1 MEDLV
6 VRVACL
12 PEEWVEISTI
22 RGLVFHW
29 EQGVDSDL
37 DFDGLDETCVQFI
50 ALFDGQAV
58 GCARLRFLDDKRG
71 KIERLAIL
79 PMVRKRGIGV
89 RMMDFVLKIAKDKKL
104 DVVII
109 HAQEYI
115 KNLYIK
121 LGFEQTGDT
130 FEEAGIP
137 HVKMIKNL
145 TN

>member
-6 VRVACL
+6 IRVACL
-12 PEEWVEISTI
+12 PEEWVEIRTI
-22 RGLVFHW
+22 RSLVFQW

-37 DFDGLDETCVQFI
+37 DFDGLDEVCVHFI

-58 GCARLRFLDDKRG
+58 GCARLKFLDEKMG

-79 PMVRKRGIGV
+79 PLVRKRGIGV
-89 RMMDFVLKIAKDKKL
+89 KMMEMALKIAKDKKL
-104 DVVII
+104 HTVVI

-121 LGFEQTGDT
+121 LGFEQTGDI

-145 TN
+145 TD